1 MRIDAAE
8 EPEFW
13 GCFSLLGD
21 LAVPFSILAN
31 GFAIDHQANGIDKNQ
46 DNRSDSQ
53 EEANQEEANQEE
65 ANQEEANQEEANQ
78 EEANQ
83 EEANQEEANQEEAKS
98 DIDFPRAR
106 YALASYKRKLLI

>member
-1 MRIDAAE
+1 LSRLLKTKMRIDAAE

-65 ANQEEANQEEANQ
+65 ANQEEANQEEA
-78 EEANQ
+78 
-83 EEANQEEANQEEAKS
+83 KS

>member
-8 EPEFW
+8 KPEFW

-53 EEANQEEANQEE
+53 EEAKPGRSQT
-65 ANQEEANQEEANQ
+65 
-78 EEANQ
+78 
-83 EEANQEEANQEEAKS
+83 
-98 DIDFPRAR
+98 
-106 YALASYKRKLLI
+106 RKKPNLILTSLGRDMLWPHTRGSC